1 MAPLTGAFV
10 FTARIVEGGGYLP
23 HCDSSPTTSAVDS
36 VCLNATGCRHPVRS
50 MSREQLRQ
58 LFHTSHDDKHNRR
71 RAFRSAVLR
80 STQALNAAKKMKARQ
95 KTEHRVCIRIQPW
108 CP

>member
-1 MAPLTGAFV
+1 MGANTSTVKYGSLTV
-10 FTARIVEGGGYLP
+10 FK
-23 HCDSSPTTSAVDS
+23 TTSREEE
-36 VCLNATGCRHPVRS
+36 LPT

-80 STQALNAAKKMKARQ
+80 STQALNAAKKMKTMRQ
-95 KTEHRVCIRIQPW
+95 NAKCSALMGDFASGMSKKSNAPMKFF
-108 CP
+108 